1 MSTYNNQRRRK
12 KPYKV
17 KIRYDRVI
25 GALAILIV
33 LIILLVSCVKSCGSD
48 DSSDDESSIV
58 PTESKSDSVEKE
70 KEESADSKAAAL
82 DNYSTVTVIPGAVYE
97 GNLILVNKDHSYSF
111 PATAEENI
119 VPVYE
124 NCTDSYQYA
133 DLEVSL
139 TKDTITALNALMDK
153 FYETKKINDCIVI
166 SGFRTKEYQ
175 DQIYELGTTDITGGC
190 SDYHTGLSFD
200 LGIYPADEEQ
210 SSYFYVPNDDY
221 SWVNEN
227 CAKYGF
233 ILRDPEGK
241 EDKTGVEAKSY
252 TFRYVGIPHAIC
264 MSENNLC
271 LEEYIDFVKNYTYDG
286 DHLTVAGPEK
296 NYEVYYVPAKPGA
309 DTDVPIPSD
318 KTYTISGNN
327 IDGFIVTVELS

>member
-1 MSTYNNQRRRK
+1 MSTYNDPRRRRRRSR
-12 KPYKV
+12 V
-17 KIRYDRVI
+17 RYDRVI
-25 GALAILIV
+25 GALAVLIV
-33 LIILLVSCVKSCGSD
+33 LLILLVSCAKSCGSD
-48 DSSDDESSIV
+48 DSSDDASSIV
-58 PTESKSDSVEKE
+58 PTESKTDSAS
-70 KEESADSKAAAL
+70 EESKGSADSKASGL
-82 DNYSTVTVIPGAVYE
+82 ENYSTVTEIPNAVYE
-97 GNLILVNKDHSYSF
+97 GELILVNKDHSYSF
-111 PATAEENI
+111 PASAEENI

-139 TKDTITALNALMDK
+139 SKQTITALNTMMDK
-153 FYETKKINDCIVI
+153 FYEEKGLSDCIII

-175 DQIYELGTTDITGGC
+175 DQIYELGTTDIVGGC

-210 SSYFYVPNDDY
+210 SSYFYIPNDDY

-233 ILRDPEGK
+233 VLRDPEGK

-264 MSENNLC
+264 MSENDLC
-271 LEEYIDFVKNYTYDG
+271 LEEYIDFVKNYTYDS
-286 DHLTVAGPEK
+286 DHLTVSGPEK
-296 NYEVYYVPAKPGA
+296 NYEIYYVPAEPGA
-309 DTDVPIPSD
+309 DTEVPVPSD

-327 IDGFIVTVELS
+327 VDGFVVTVELS